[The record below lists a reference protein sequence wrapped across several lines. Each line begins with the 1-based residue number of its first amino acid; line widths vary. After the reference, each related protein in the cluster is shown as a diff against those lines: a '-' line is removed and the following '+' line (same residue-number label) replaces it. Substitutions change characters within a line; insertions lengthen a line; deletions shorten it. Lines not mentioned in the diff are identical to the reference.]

1 MQLSV
6 PKEELPYAI
15 LKAIETKQEDELN
28 DMLAKLFEQKCK
40 DLQEEVFHLIEE
52 KMFMQAAILKDSKDS
67 LELVLDMESRAT
79 SDSEVDKKLREK
91 AAMLRQGAKQKEEK
105 ALHDL
110 ENSFRLKEQ
119 ALDREVSER
128 YYDLESQK
136 LQWLKE
142 EQLKEK
148 REIMDKYL
156 PMDSVIRDINRE
168 IAEEEERELQEFK
181 REQEIERQRKMQ
193 EIEKQRQALI
203 QEMQDQKNRLEKAA
217 SENKRLELEEKKREQ
232 VQMMRKKR

>member
-1 MQLSV
+1 
-6 PKEELPYAI
+6 
-15 LKAIETKQEDELN
+15 
-28 DMLAKLFEQKCK
+28 
-40 DLQEEVFHLIEE
+40 
-52 KMFMQAAILKDSKDS
+52 
-67 LELVLDMESRAT
+67 
-79 SDSEVDKKLREK
+79 
-91 AAMLRQGAKQKEEK
+91 
-105 ALHDL
+105 
-110 ENSFRLKEQ
+110 
-119 ALDREVSER
+119 VSER

-203 QEMQDQKNRLEKAA
+203 EEMQEQKNRLEKAA
-217 SENKRLELEEKKREQ
+217 SENRRLELEEKKRE
-232 VQMMRKKR
+232 